1 MFRFYGPEQPLFE
14 KTWQLPDI
22 ELAENGASR

>member
-1 MFRFYGPEQPLFE
+1 VLFRFYGPQPPLFN

-22 ELAENGASR
+22 TKLT